1 MSRQKVKR
9 TYEAFLDS
17 IPDYAKDL
25 KLNLT
30 SLLKQAEL
38 TEQQTWGTVIAAA
51 MGARHAGLT
60 SILLAEAAKFAS
72 AETQSAASWE

>member
-1 MSRQKVKR
+1 M
-9 TYEAFLDS
+9 TYETFLDA

-38 TEQQTWGTVIAAA
+38 TEQQTWGTVIAAGHGHPPRPA
-51 MGARHAGLT
+51 NRDSFG
-60 SILLAEAAKFAS
+60 
-72 AETQSAASWE
+72 